1 MGAKHAQRE
10 GNSSLQSS
18 FTLIYCSLPCFNL
31 GFVFLHISTV
41 KRIGFSPFF
50 FILFHSSIP
59 LNSHG
64 KVFPETPVRSKA
76 KLKARTTRSANWSR
90 TSGMDLGPRMWS
102 RSSRRTWRCKKASK
116 DLKFG
121 SFLRGGFFLS

>member
-10 GNSSLQSS
+10 GNSSP
-18 FTLIYCSLPCFNL
+18 FTLIYCSLPCFDL

-41 KRIGFSPFF
+41 KRIAFSPLSLFF
-50 FILFHSSIP
+50 FLHFPSSIP
-59 LNSHG
+59 LNSHA

-90 TSGMDLGPRMWS
+90 TSELDLGPRMWS
-102 RSSRRTWRCKKASK
+102 KSSRRTWRCKKASK

-121 SFLRGGFFLS
+121 SHLRGSFFLS